1 MASAILQ
8 SEKNLPRPSVASIMP
23 KDNEKQAPTKAA
35 SKDKQPPSAV
45 VQNSSVG
52 AAVQNPKPKE
62 SRSTI
67 SAPRV
72 SAKETATAIKSY
84 NSEVLGILKELS
96 SNHTIFSDKLEK
108 LSSRVDSIYNGS
120 NECDYGDNQSENSYM
135 SNEHYDQD
143 YENYAYGGDIIQ
155 EDTADPQFLEEDS
168 EESPPKKQ
176 KTDGSIF
183 KNISEK
189 FNPKEVTDH
198 DIDSDLKDF
207 INVTFREGIS
217 DDQQTDLVKNI
228 HRPGNAFAM
237 VKTKVNQCIWRLL
250 KPQTQTDDVK
260 MQTIQNDMIKASINV
275 AKLLNEAGQ
284 SLNADMLNLGTG
296 ALALL
301 GQANKLIN
309 NKRKESHKK
318 DLDVRYHNLCSAN
331 FPFSEWLYG
340 DDVNKNVKDI
350 QDMNKLSRNVGSNQ
364 RGGYGHGRGRRGYP
378 RYSTRGR
385 GRPFRGNY
393 KPTDSTYTSSG
404 SKNSK
409 TGFKKLN

>member
-1 MASAILQ
+1 M
-8 SEKNLPRPSVASIMP
+8 
-23 KDNEKQAPTKAA
+23 
-35 SKDKQPPSAV
+35 
-45 VQNSSVG
+45 
-52 AAVQNPKPKE
+52 QNPKPKE

-67 SAPRV
+67 STPRIW
-72 SAKETATAIKSY
+72 AKETATAIKSY
-84 NSEVLGILKELS
+84 NSEILGIHKELS
-96 SNHTIFSDKLEK
+96 SNHTKFSDKLEM

-120 NECDYGDNQSENSYM
+120 NECDYDDNQSENSYM
-135 SNEHYDQD
+135 STEHYDQD

-176 KTDGSIF
+176 KTDSSIF

-198 DIDSDLKDF
+198 DIDSDHKDL

-228 HRPGNAFAM
+228 HRPGNTFTM

-260 MQTIQNDMIKASINV
+260 MQTIQNDMIKAYINV

-284 SLNADMLNLGTG
+284 SLNADMLNLGTW

-309 NKRKESHKK
+309 NERKESHKK
-318 DLDVRYHNLCSAN
+318 DLDVRYLNLCSAN

-340 DDVNKNVKDI
+340 DDVNKYVKDI

-364 RGGYGHGRGRRGYP
+364 RGGYGHGRGRG
-378 RYSTRGR
+378 G
-385 GRPFRGNY
+385 
-393 KPTDSTYTSSG
+393 
-404 SKNSK
+404 
-409 TGFKKLN
+409 